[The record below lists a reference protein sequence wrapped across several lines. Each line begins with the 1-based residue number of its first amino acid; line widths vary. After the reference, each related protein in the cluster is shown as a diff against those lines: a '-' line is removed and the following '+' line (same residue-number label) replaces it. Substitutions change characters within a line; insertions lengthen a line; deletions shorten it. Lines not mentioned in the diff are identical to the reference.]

1 MYTSWIYVPTC
12 GDRPAFSLRGEPP
25 VPAAPEASPRAGPDA
40 TFPGSGVCTGGT
52 PGGTCPSPSVSPCHT
67 RYHDAMFTV
76 AAPDGG
82 ILATEQYGVRW
93 TETDRPAPF
102 RIENLGSWA
111 RLDDGDV
118 CNDETLHDTRALRQA
133 TAGGC
138 FLAVCDVEMSAI
150 RV

>member
-25 VPAAPEASPRAGPDA
+25 VPAAPEASPRAGPGA

-82 ILATEQYGVRW
+82 ILATEHYRVRW
-93 TETDRPAPF
+93 TETGRPPPF
-102 RIENLGSWA
+102 RFENLGSWA
-111 RLDDGDV
+111 SLDDGDV
-118 CNDETLHDTRALRQA
+118 EQ
-133 TAGGC
+133 
-138 FLAVCDVEMSAI
+138 
-150 RV
+150 